1 MQILREHIASHDF
14 SVEQGYSVSPQK
26 VWWNLCPK
34 AFNGRWGA
42 KSFWQIYW
50 GTVLHGE
57 WGGGGGV
64 GVMIISCQGQESFTN
79 TFSSNLKTVN
89 LKTFANHKRIQ
100 T

>member
-1 MQILREHIASHDF
+1 MAGGGQ
-14 SVEQGYSVSPQK
+14 
-26 VWWNLCPK
+26 NL
-34 AFNGRWGA
+34 FGRSIGGLFYMGNG
-42 KSFWQIYW
+42 
-50 GTVLHGE
+50 V
-57 WGGGGGV
+57 GGGGV

>member
-1 MQILREHIASHDF
+1 MADGGQNFFGRSIGGLF
-14 SVEQGYSVSPQK
+14 YMG
-26 VWWNLCPK
+26 
-34 AFNGRWGA
+34 NG
-42 KSFWQIYW
+42 
-50 GTVLHGE
+50 V
-57 WGGGGGV
+57 GGGV